1 MSNATVRKR
10 VACNLPER
18 AALNRVALRALHAW
32 FLATRAIT
40 LGVRAAAYD
49 EAGRVCLVRH
59 RYTPGWYLPGGG
71 VELGEH
77 ALAALRRELKEE
89 AALEFSGTPRLHG
102 IFLNAHVS
110 RRDHVLL
117 YVAREIRVLGP
128 RPPDREIAETG
139 FFAVDELPADTT
151 RGTRARLE
159 EIATERTPAPLW

>member
-1 MSNATVRKR
+1 MSNATVPKR
-10 VACNLPER
+10 TRRILAKAL
-18 AALNRVALRALHAW
+18 ALNRVAITALHAW
-32 FLATRAIT
+32 FLASRAMT

-71 VELGEH
+71 VELGEDSLT
-77 ALAALRRELKEE
+77 ALGRELREE
-89 AALEFSGTPRLHG
+89 AALELTGPPRLHG
-102 IFLNAHVS
+102 VFLNAHVS

-117 YVAREIRVLGP
+117 YVAREIRSLGP

-139 FFAVDELPADTT
+139 FFALDELPADTT

-159 EIATERTPAPLW
+159 EIATGRTPAPLW